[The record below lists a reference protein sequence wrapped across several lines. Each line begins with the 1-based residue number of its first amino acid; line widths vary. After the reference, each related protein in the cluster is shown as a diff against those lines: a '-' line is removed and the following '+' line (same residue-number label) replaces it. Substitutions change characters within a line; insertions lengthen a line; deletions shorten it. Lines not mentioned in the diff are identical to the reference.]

1 MSIISVRD
9 NENNRW
15 NINAKKKKKKKERKK
30 KRKKRTKGTE
40 VIKKGKE
47 MKWFCWVFK
56 PDFLKLILKA
66 SLIFKRI

>member
-1 MSIISVRD
+1 MEIISVRD

-15 NINAKKKKKKKERKK
+15 KRNAKKKRKKERKK
-30 KRKKRTKGTE
+30 GKKRTKGTE
-40 VIKKGKE
+40 TIKKGKE

-56 PDFLKLILKA
+56 PGFLKLIRRA